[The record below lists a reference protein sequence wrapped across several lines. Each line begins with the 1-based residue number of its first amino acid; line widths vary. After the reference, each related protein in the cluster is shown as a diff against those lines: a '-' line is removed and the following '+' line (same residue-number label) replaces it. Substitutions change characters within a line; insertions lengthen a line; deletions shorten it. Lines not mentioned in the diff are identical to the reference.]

1 MLVPIRKVLGSV
13 VALVLIA
20 LNICFFMFYALW
32 RNADSEAIS
41 RMESGSAVQPEQ
53 LLENA
58 NLMWGAAQGSLLA
71 IIALDALAIFFATK
85 ALTAFRRKAFADS
98 NSASLST

>member
-32 RNADSEAIS
+32 QNADSQAIS

-58 NLMWGAAQGSLLA
+58 NWLWGAAQGSLLA
-71 IIALDALAIFFATK
+71 IIALDVLAIFFATT
-85 ALTAFRRKAFADS
+85 ALSAFRRKAVTDAK
-98 NSASLST
+98 SASLSV